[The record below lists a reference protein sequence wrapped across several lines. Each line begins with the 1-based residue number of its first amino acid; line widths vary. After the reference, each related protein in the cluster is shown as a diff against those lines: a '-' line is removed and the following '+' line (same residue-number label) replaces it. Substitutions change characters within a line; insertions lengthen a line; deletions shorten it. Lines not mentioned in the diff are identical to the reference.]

1 MEGVEPKDNPP
12 VAAGAVPKDTPP
24 VLLCGVPKLNPGF
37 APGVAAADVP
47 PPPKENPVEA
57 GKRQC

>member
-1 MEGVEPKDNPP
+1 M
-12 VAAGAVPKDTPP
+12 AAGAVPKDTPP

-37 APGVAAADVP
+37 APDGAAADVP
-47 PPPKENPVEA
+47 PPPKENLVEA